1 MKKST
6 RKIPTIRIKELAR
19 ELDTELNKH
28 LQLTVLSNGVIVY
41 KNYMIK
47 ETKLGNWGVYDYKQ
61 SKDPVEQYYTKTC
74 AIMAAKAYEA
84 VQLEKFHEIKRLDNL
99 YWANHTDAIIYKHNM
114 KLASDLNRYLV
125 LLNRLEES
133 KLREEHYQ
141 AEISKMFK
149 WSFV

>member
-6 RKIPTIRIKELAR
+6 RKIPTIRIKELAK
-19 ELDTELNKH
+19 ELNTELNKH
-28 LQLTVLSNGVIVY
+28 LQLTVLPNGYIVY
-41 KNYMIK
+41 KDYIIK
-47 ETKLGNWGVYDYKQ
+47 ENKLGNWAIHNFRHDNEVI
-61 SKDPVEQYYTKTC
+61 EQYYTKSC

-99 YWANHTDAIIYKHNM
+99 YWSNHIDSHVFRHNM
-114 KLASDLNRYLV
+114 KQTTDYERYIV

-133 KLREEHYQ
+133 KLREQYYQ
-141 AEISKMFK
+141 GEISKMFK